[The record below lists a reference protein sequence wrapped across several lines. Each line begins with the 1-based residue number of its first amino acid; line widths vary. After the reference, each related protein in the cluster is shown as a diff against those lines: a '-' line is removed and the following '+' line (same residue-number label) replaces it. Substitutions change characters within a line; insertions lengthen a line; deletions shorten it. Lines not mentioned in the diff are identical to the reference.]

1 MKKLF
6 LFMTFMMVCSLSS
19 WAQTAFDSYLNLANH
34 ASIGEAYSQ
43 STPINEIVKLYEYT
57 QYQDAGVAW
66 LTMPVYSAY
75 RNSADVTRYGVS
87 SNTYKQEW
95 IKVISPTNSIHSIFT
110 STSYKWPNTNGVN
123 SSRSATSPF
132 YGSNTYFGST
142 ACIYGQ
148 TSKDNNTQYTIA
160 FYVTNCDQVRVY
172 LNPSNNSTSSRP
184 AKVAIYECTKNGN
197 SLTASTTALQSQS
210 YYNYSDVRI
219 FTSSELNTSKIYKV
233 ELSHYRS
240 RFYEIAFRTS
250 LQQPATIEA
259 TPTTLD
265 FDTPAGTSVTKTFTV
280 KGTNLKG
287 DITATLTDENN
298 VYSINTPTITKAEA
312 ETTDGKEVTVTFAPT
327 SAGTFNGTI
336 TLTSQDAT
344 LVTINLTGVARQPVI
359 VAEPTELS
367 FEKRVGTSVTSVT
380 KTFHVS
386 GTNLAEPITATL
398 SNANGVYSLST
409 TSVSVEDGTAG
420 TDISVTFDPQEFGTY
435 NGTITLSSGIA
446 APVVVTL
453 NGKAIDGYDLVITTA
468 GLSTLYLDYPVS
480 IPFDTYDRDLL
491 AVSYIYGIGTNGK
504 ELLAASFNN
513 IIPAN
518 TGVIVQGN
526 ANTPDI
532 PTYFFPRISDEE
544 AATYAENSV
553 TSMLKGTTTPLG
565 TKSVESE
572 TGKRVYT
579 LGRARNSYINFYH
592 YTGTTLA
599 ANKAYLLVEPS
610 TNANAFSILF
620 DGDATGINVV
630 DVNNV
635 DGVWYNL
642 QGVKM
647 QGEPT
652 SKGVFIYNGKK
663 VVVQ

>member
-6 LFMTFMMVCSLSS
+6 LLMTFMMVCSLSS

-75 RNSADVTRYGVS
+75 RNSADITRYGVS
-87 SNTYKQEW
+87 NRTYKQEW
-95 IKVISPTNSIHSIFT
+95 IKVITPTSIHPIFNDAR
-110 STSYKWPNTNGVN
+110 YKWPTTSGEN
-123 SSRSATSPF
+123 STRSATSPF

-142 ACIYGQ
+142 ACVYGLAN
-148 TSKDNNTQYTIA
+148 SSNTTIKTIA

-172 LNPSNNSTSSRP
+172 LNPSDNSTSSTP
-184 AKVAIYECTKNGN
+184 AKVAIYECTTDGN
-197 SLTASTTALQSQS
+197 SLTTSTNPVQSQS
-210 YYNYSDVRI
+210 YYNTGDAKI
-219 FTSSELNTSKIYKV
+219 FSSELNTSKIYKV

-259 TPTTLD
+259 TPTPLD
-265 FDTPAGTSVTKTFTV
+265 FDTPAGTFVTKTFTV

-327 SAGTFNGTI
+327 SAGTFNGKI

-344 LVTINLTGVARQPVI
+344 PVTINLTGVARQPVI

-480 IPFDTYDRDLL
+480 IPFDTYDPDLL

-526 ANTPDI
+526 SNTPET
-532 PTYFFPRISDEE
+532 PYFFPRISDEE

-553 TSMLKGTTTPLG
+553 TSMLKGTTTPIG
-565 TKSVESE
+565 TQSVESE

-635 DGVWYNL
+635 DGAWYNL

-652 SKGVFIYNGKK
+652 SKGVFIHNGKK

>member
-43 STPINEIVKLYEYT
+43 STTINEIVKLYEYT

-148 TSKDNNTQYTIA
+148 TSKDNITQYTIA

-240 RFYEIAFRTS
+240 RFYEIAFRTPLS
-250 LQQPATIEA
+250 NTTIDA
-259 TPTTLD
+259 NPTSLD
-265 FDTPAGTSVTKTFTV
+265 F
-280 KGTNLKG
+280 
-287 DITATLTDENN
+287 
-298 VYSINTPTITKAEA
+298 
-312 ETTDGKEVTVTFAPT
+312 ET
-327 SAGTFNGTI
+327 
-336 TLTSQDAT
+336 
-344 LVTINLTGVARQPVI
+344 
-359 VAEPTELS
+359 
-367 FEKRVGTSVTSVT
+367 RVGTSIS

-398 SNANGVYSLST
+398 SDQNGVFSLST
-409 TSVSVEDGTAG
+409 TSVSVADGTAG
-420 TDISVTFDPQEFGTY
+420 KDISVTFNPQAFGTY
-435 NGTITLSSGIA
+435 NETITLSSGNAEEVDI
-446 APVVVTL
+446 TL
-453 NGKAIDGYDLVITTA
+453 TGKAIDGYDLVITTA

-480 IPFDTYDRDLL
+480 IPFDTYDPDLL

-526 ANTPDI
+526 ANTSEI

-544 AATYAENSV
+544 AAIYTENSV

-635 DGVWYNL
+635 DGAWYNL

-652 SKGVFIYNGKK
+652 SKGVFIHNGKK

>member
-19 WAQTAFDSYLNLANH
+19 WAQTATDNYLDIANYATMEGNYTKFSLSNIGNVQYLNL
-34 ASIGEAYSQ
+34 Y
-43 STPINEIVKLYEYT
+43 KYEEYP
-57 QYQDAGVAW
+57 DDGVAW
-66 LTMPVYSAY
+66 LTMPVYLAARSAGSQ
-75 RNSADVTRYGVS
+75 NNQNLNWITVSANAIYAWS
-87 SNTYKQEW
+87 STEDLRKW
-95 IKVISPTNSIHSIFT
+95 FSGTNIPIG
-110 STSYKWPNTNGVN
+110 TNPH
-123 SSRSATSPF
+123 RSATNPF
-132 YGSNTYFGST
+132 WGSNEYFGT
-142 ACIYGQ
+142 GGAYRYGNA
-148 TSKDNNTQYTIA
+148 DNGEWVA
-160 FYVTNCDQVRVY
+160 FYVTNVTQIQMY
-172 LNPSNNSTSSRP
+172 LNWFKNTTSTENNGVMIEIYKCKSATDMTLEEQVVRQLFHGSS
-184 AKVAIYECTKNGN
+184 AGN
-197 SLTASTTALQSQS
+197 TTYSSGDLLQA
-210 YYNYSDVRI
+210 D
-219 FTSSELNTSKIYKV
+219 KIYKV
-233 ELSHYRS
+233 VCTCKKGCVS
-240 RFYEIAFRTS
+240 EIAFRTP
-250 LQQPATIEA
+250 LQQPATIEV
-259 TPTTLD
+259 TPTSLD

-287 DITATLTDENN
+287 DITATLTGENN
-298 VYSINTPTITKAEA
+298 VYSINPLTITKAEA
-312 ETTDGKEVTVTFAPT
+312 EATDGKEVTVTFLPT
-327 SAGTFNGTI
+327 SAGTFNRTI
-336 TLTSQDAT
+336 TLESQGAT
-344 LVTINLTGVARQPVI
+344 PITINLTGVARQPVI

-367 FEKRVGTSVTSVT
+367 FETRVGTSVT

-409 TSVSVEDGTAG
+409 MSVSVEDGTAG
-420 TDISVTFDPQEFGTY
+420 KDISVTFNPQEFGTY
-435 NGTITLSSGIA
+435 NETITLSSGNAEVDI
-446 APVVVTL
+446 TL
-453 NGKAIDGYDLVITTA
+453 TGKAIDGYDLVITTA

-480 IPFDTYDRDLL
+480 IPFDTYPDLL
-491 AVSYIYGIGTNGK
+491 GVFYIYGIGSNGK
-504 ELLAASFNN
+504 ELLASTLDD

-526 ANTPDI
+526 ANIPEI

-544 AATYAENSV
+544 AATYTENSV
-553 TSMLKGTTTPLG
+553 TSMLKGTTTPIG
-565 TKSVESE
+565 TQSVESE

-635 DGVWYNL
+635 DGAWYNL

-652 SKGVFIYNGKK
+652 SKGVFIHNGKK

>member
-1 MKKLF
+1 
-6 LFMTFMMVCSLSS
+6 MMVCSLSS
-19 WAQTAFDSYLNLANH
+19 WAQNANNSYLDIANY
-34 ASIGEAYSQ
+34 ATIDNYYTPFTL
-43 STPINEIVKLYEYT
+43 STGSYTLYKYTEY
-57 QYQDAGVAW
+57 QEAGVAW
-66 LTMPVYSAY
+66 LTMPVYLAYRISGTRSDQNENWITLDPNPATTAHNNVNAATHAWSNTPTANDPYWGSSAY
-75 RNSADVTRYGVS
+75 FGEGKQISYGGNTSNTIKQTISFFVTNVTKVRLYGNTHGVS
-87 SNTYKQEW
+87 GSYGATISIYK
-95 IKVISPTNSIHSIFT
+95 
-110 STSYKWPNTNGVN
+110 
-123 SSRSATSPF
+123 
-132 YGSNTYFGST
+132 
-142 ACIYGQ
+142 C
-148 TSKDNNTQYTIA
+148 TQ
-160 FYVTNCDQVRVY
+160 
-172 LNPSNNSTSSRP
+172 
-184 AKVAIYECTKNGN
+184 NGN
-197 SLTASTTALQSQS
+197 SGFSTTLIPGSQKKIT
-210 YYNYSDVRI
+210 SDQYKHFDYVSPDLN
-219 FTSSELNTSKIYKV
+219 SSEIYKV
-233 ELSHYRS
+233 ECSNYRCI
-240 RFYEIAFRTS
+240 FKEIAFRTS
-250 LQQPATIEA
+250 LQQPATIEV
-259 TPTTLD
+259 TPTSLD

-287 DITATLTDENN
+287 DITATLTGENN

-312 ETTDGKEVTVTFAPT
+312 ETTDGKEVTVTFLPT
-327 SAGTFNGTI
+327 SAGTFNRTI
-336 TLTSQDAT
+336 TLESQGAT
-344 LVTINLTGVARQPVI
+344 PITINLTGVARQPVI

-367 FEKRVGTSVTSVT
+367 FETRVGTSVT

-420 TDISVTFDPQEFGTY
+420 TDISVTFNPQEFGTY
-435 NGTITLSSGIA
+435 NETITLSSGNAEVDI
-446 APVVVTL
+446 TL
-453 NGKAIDGYDLVITTA
+453 TGKAIDGYDLVITTA

-480 IPFDTYDRDLL
+480 IPFDTYPDLL
-491 AVSYIYGIGTNGK
+491 GVFYIYGIGSNGK
-504 ELLAASFNN
+504 ELLASTLDD

-526 ANTPDI
+526 ANIPEI

-544 AATYAENSV
+544 AATYTENSV
-553 TSMLKGTTTPLG
+553 TSMLKGTTTPIG
-565 TKSVESE
+565 TQSVESE

-599 ANKAYLLVEPS
+599 ANKAYLLVEPN

-635 DGVWYNL
+635 DGAWYNL

-652 SKGVFIYNGKK
+652 SKGVFIHNGKK

>member
-1 MKKLF
+1 
-6 LFMTFMMVCSLSS
+6 MMVCSLSS

-75 RNSADVTRYGVS
+75 RNSADITRYGVS
-87 SNTYKQEW
+87 SKTYKQEW
-95 IKVISPTNSIHSIFT
+95 IKVITPTDIVHPIFNDAR
-110 STSYKWPNTNGVN
+110 YKWPTTSGEN
-123 SSRSATSPF
+123 STRSATSPF

-142 ACIYGQ
+142 ACVYGLAN
-148 TSKDNNTQYTIA
+148 SSNTTKKTIA

-172 LNPSNNSTSSRP
+172 LNPSDNSTSSTP

-197 SLTASTTALQSQS
+197 SLTASTNPVQSQS
-210 YYNYSDVRI
+210 YYNTGDAKI
-219 FTSSELNTSKIYKV
+219 FSSELNTSKIYKV

-259 TPTTLD
+259 TPTPLD

-287 DITATLTDENN
+287 DITATLENN

-327 SAGTFNGTI
+327 SAGTFNGKI

-344 LVTINLTGVARQPVI
+344 PVTINLTGVARQPVI

-420 TDISVTFDPQEFGTY
+420 TDISVTFNPQAFGTY

-453 NGKAIDGYDLVITTA
+453 TGKAIDGFDLVITTA

-480 IPFDTYDRDLL
+480 IPFDTYPDLL
-491 AVSYIYGIGTNGK
+491 GVFYIYGIGSNGK
-504 ELLAASFNN
+504 ELLASTLDD

-526 ANTPDI
+526 ANIPEI

-544 AATYAENSV
+544 AATYTENSV
-553 TSMLKGTTTPLG
+553 TSMLKGTTTPIG
-565 TKSVESE
+565 TQSVESE

-620 DGDATGINVV
+620 DGDATSINVV

-635 DGVWYNL
+635 DGAWYNL

-652 SKGVFIYNGKK
+652 SKGVFIHNGKK

>member
-75 RNSADVTRYGVS
+75 RNSADITRYGVS
-87 SNTYKQEW
+87 SKTYKQEW
-95 IKVISPTNSIHSIFT
+95 IKVITPTDIVHPIFNDAR
-110 STSYKWPNTNGVN
+110 YKWPTTSGEN
-123 SSRSATSPF
+123 STRSATSPF

-142 ACIYGQ
+142 ACVYGLAN
-148 TSKDNNTQYTIA
+148 SSNTTKKTIA

-172 LNPSNNSTSSRP
+172 LNPSDNSTSSTP

-197 SLTASTTALQSQS
+197 SLTASTNPVQSQS
-210 YYNYSDVRI
+210 YYNTGDAKI
-219 FTSSELNTSKIYKV
+219 FSSELNTSKIYKV

-259 TPTTLD
+259 TPTPLD

-287 DITATLTDENN
+287 DITATLENN

-327 SAGTFNGTI
+327 SAGTFNGKI

-344 LVTINLTGVARQPVI
+344 PVTINLTGVARQPVI

-420 TDISVTFDPQEFGTY
+420 TDISVTFNPQAFGTY

-453 NGKAIDGYDLVITTA
+453 TGKAIDGFDLVITTA

-480 IPFDTYDRDLL
+480 IPFDTYPDLL
-491 AVSYIYGIGTNGK
+491 GVFYIYGIGSNGK
-504 ELLAASFNN
+504 ELLASTLDD

-526 ANTPDI
+526 ANIPEI

-544 AATYAENSV
+544 AATYTENSV
-553 TSMLKGTTTPLG
+553 TSMLKGTTTPIG
-565 TKSVESE
+565 TQSVESE

-620 DGDATGINVV
+620 DGDATSINVV

-635 DGVWYNL
+635 DGAWYNL

-652 SKGVFIYNGKK
+652 SKGVFIHNGKK

>member
-19 WAQTAFDSYLNLANH
+19 WAQTAFDSYLNIAKS
-34 ASIGEAYSQ
+34 ATIGEAYSQ
-43 STPINEIVKLYEYT
+43 SDQISDIVELYKYT

-66 LTMPVYSAY
+66 LTIPVYSAY
-75 RNSADVTRYGVS
+75 RNSSDITRYGVS
-87 SNTYKQEW
+87 SKTYKQEW
-95 IKVISPTNSIHSIFT
+95 IKVITPTNSVHPIFNNAG
-110 STSYKWPNTNGVN
+110 YKWINTSGGNN
-123 SSRSATSPF
+123 RTATNPF

-142 ACIYGQ
+142 ACVYGLAN
-148 TSKDNNTQYTIA
+148 SSNTTKKTIA
-160 FYVTNCDQVRVY
+160 FYVTNCDQVKVY
-172 LNPSNNSTSSRP
+172 LNPTNNINNSTP
-184 AKVAIYECTKNGN
+184 ATVAIYECTKDGN
-197 SLTASTTALQSQS
+197 SLTASKTVDNMSYNKTTSFKT
-210 YYNYSDVRI
+210 Y
-219 FTSSELNTSKIYKV
+219 TSPVLNTSKIYKV
-233 ELSHYRS
+233 ELSHYAS
-240 RFYEIAFRTS
+240 RFYEIAFRTPIS
-250 LQQPATIEA
+250 NTTIDA
-259 TPTTLD
+259 TPTSLD
-265 FDTPAGTSVTKTFTV
+265 FETRVGTSVTKTF
-280 KGTNLKG
+280 
-287 DITATLTDENN
+287 
-298 VYSINTPTITKAEA
+298 
-312 ETTDGKEVTVTFAPT
+312 
-327 SAGTFNGTI
+327 
-336 TLTSQDAT
+336 Q
-344 LVTINLTGVARQPVI
+344 
-359 VAEPTELS
+359 
-367 FEKRVGTSVTSVT
+367 
-380 KTFHVS
+380 VS
-386 GTNLAEPITATL
+386 GTNLTEPITATL
-398 SNANGVYSLST
+398 SNANVVYSLST

-420 TDISVTFDPQEFGTY
+420 TDISVTFNPQAFGTY
-435 NGTITLSSGIA
+435 NETITLSSGNA
-446 APVVVTL
+446 EEVVINL
-453 NGKAIDGYDLVITTA
+453 NGKATDGYPLVITSA

-480 IPFDTYDRDLL
+480 IPFDTYDQDLGG
-491 AVSYIYGIGTNGK
+491 VFYIYGIGTNGK

-526 ANTPDI
+526 ANT
-532 PTYFFPRISDEE
+532 YFFPRISDEE
-544 AATYAENSV
+544 AATYTENSE
-553 TSMLKGTTTPLG
+553 TSLLEGTTAPLG

-635 DGVWYNL
+635 DGAWYNL

-652 SKGVFIYNGKK
+652 SKGVFIHNGKK

>member
-148 TSKDNNTQYTIA
+148 TDKNNNTQYTIA

-197 SLTASTTALQSQS
+197 SLTASTTVLQSQS

-240 RFYEIAFRTS
+240 RFYEIAFRTPLS
-250 LQQPATIEA
+250 NTTIDA
-259 TPTTLD
+259 NPTSLD
-265 FDTPAGTSVTKTFTV
+265 F
-280 KGTNLKG
+280 
-287 DITATLTDENN
+287 
-298 VYSINTPTITKAEA
+298 
-312 ETTDGKEVTVTFAPT
+312 ET
-327 SAGTFNGTI
+327 
-336 TLTSQDAT
+336 
-344 LVTINLTGVARQPVI
+344 
-359 VAEPTELS
+359 
-367 FEKRVGTSVTSVT
+367 RVGTSIS

-386 GTNLAEPITATL
+386 GTNLAAPITATL

-409 TSVSVEDGTAG
+409 MSVSVEDGTAG
-420 TDISVTFDPQEFGTY
+420 KDISVTFNPQEFGTY
-435 NGTITLSSGIA
+435 NETITLSSGNA
-446 APVVVTL
+446 EEVVINL
-453 NGKAIDGYDLVITTA
+453 NGKAIDGYDLEITTA

-480 IPFDTYDRDLL
+480 IPYDTYPDLL
-491 AVSYIYGIGTNGK
+491 GVFYIYGIGSNGK
-504 ELLAASFNN
+504 ELLASTLDD

-544 AATYAENSV
+544 AATYSENSE

-565 TKSVESE
+565 TQSVESE

-635 DGVWYNL
+635 DGAWYNL

-652 SKGVFIYNGKK
+652 SKGVFIHNGKK

>member
-19 WAQTAFDSYLNLANH
+19 WAQNATDNYLDIAKYATMEGNYTKFSLNNIGGVQYLNL
-34 ASIGEAYSQ
+34 YKY
-43 STPINEIVKLYEYT
+43 TEYT
-57 QYQDAGVAW
+57 DDGVAW
-66 LTMPVYSAY
+66 LTMPVYLAARSAGSQ
-75 RNSADVTRYGVS
+75 NNQNLNWITVS
-87 SNTYKQEW
+87 SNTIIGYSATGEGQKW
-95 IKVISPTNSIHSIFT
+95 LALTSDTRGTNPH
-110 STSYKWPNTNGVN
+110 
-123 SSRSATSPF
+123 RSATSPF
-132 YGSNTYFGST
+132 WGSHEYYGTGGAYK
-142 ACIYGQ
+142 YGNA
-148 TSKDNNTQYTIA
+148 DNGEWVA
-160 FYVTNCDQVRVY
+160 FYVTNVTQVQIY
-172 LNPSNNSTSSRP
+172 LNWFKNTTGSENNG
-184 AKVAIYECTKNGN
+184 VMIEIYQCESATD
-197 SLTASTTALQSQS
+197 LTLQSQTDRILYHGKS
-210 YYNYSDVRI
+210 AGNDTYSSGNKLDANKV
-219 FTSSELNTSKIYKV
+219 YKV
-233 ELSHYRS
+233 VCTCKKGCVS
-240 RFYEIAFRTS
+240 EIAFRTP
-250 LQQPATIEA
+250 LQAKATIEA
-259 TPTTLD
+259 TPKSLD
-265 FDTPAGTSVTKTFTV
+265 F
-280 KGTNLKG
+280 
-287 DITATLTDENN
+287 
-298 VYSINTPTITKAEA
+298 
-312 ETTDGKEVTVTFAPT
+312 ET
-327 SAGTFNGTI
+327 
-336 TLTSQDAT
+336 
-344 LVTINLTGVARQPVI
+344 
-359 VAEPTELS
+359 
-367 FEKRVGTSVTSVT
+367 RVGTSVT
-380 KTFHVS
+380 KKFHVS

-420 TDISVTFDPQEFGTY
+420 KDISVTFNPQEFGTY
-435 NGTITLSSGIA
+435 NETITLSSGNA
-446 APVVVTL
+446 EEVVINL
-453 NGKAIDGYDLVITTA
+453 NGKAIDGYDLVITTV

-480 IPFDTYDRDLL
+480 IPFDTYDQDLGG
-491 AVSYIYGIGTNGK
+491 VFYIYDIGPDGK

-526 ANTPDI
+526 ANT
-532 PTYFFPRISDEE
+532 YFFPRISDDE
-544 AATYAENSV
+544 AATYTENSV

-565 TKSVESE
+565 TQSVESK

-635 DGVWYNL
+635 DGAWYNL

-652 SKGVFIYNGKK
+652 SKGVFIHNGKK

>member
-172 LNPSNNSTSSRP
+172 LNPSNNSTISRP

-240 RFYEIAFRTS
+240 RFYEIAFRTPLS
-250 LQQPATIEA
+250 NTTIDA
-259 TPTTLD
+259 NPTSLD
-265 FDTPAGTSVTKTFTV
+265 F
-280 KGTNLKG
+280 
-287 DITATLTDENN
+287 
-298 VYSINTPTITKAEA
+298 
-312 ETTDGKEVTVTFAPT
+312 ET
-327 SAGTFNGTI
+327 
-336 TLTSQDAT
+336 
-344 LVTINLTGVARQPVI
+344 
-359 VAEPTELS
+359 
-367 FEKRVGTSVTSVT
+367 RVGTSIS

-386 GTNLAEPITATL
+386 GTNLTEPITATL
-398 SNANGVYSLST
+398 SDPNGVFSLST
-409 TSVSVEDGTAG
+409 TSVSVADGTAG
-420 TDISVTFDPQEFGTY
+420 KDISVTFNPQAFGTY
-435 NGTITLSSGIA
+435 NETITLSSGNAEVDI
-446 APVVVTL
+446 TL
-453 NGKAIDGYDLVITTA
+453 TGKAIDGYDLVITTA

-526 ANTPDI
+526 ANTSEI

-553 TSMLKGTTTPLG
+553 TSMLKGTTTPIG
-565 TKSVESE
+565 TQSVESE

-635 DGVWYNL
+635 DGAWYNL
-642 QGVKM
+642 QGIKM

-652 SKGVFIYNGKK
+652 SKGVFIHNGKK

>member
-1 MKKLF
+1 
-6 LFMTFMMVCSLSS
+6 MTFMMVCSLSS

-148 TSKDNNTQYTIA
+148 TDKNNNTQYTIA

-197 SLTASTTALQSQS
+197 SLTASTTVLQSQS

-240 RFYEIAFRTS
+240 RFYEIAFRTPLS
-250 LQQPATIEA
+250 NTTIDA
-259 TPTTLD
+259 NPTSLD
-265 FDTPAGTSVTKTFTV
+265 F
-280 KGTNLKG
+280 
-287 DITATLTDENN
+287 
-298 VYSINTPTITKAEA
+298 
-312 ETTDGKEVTVTFAPT
+312 ET
-327 SAGTFNGTI
+327 
-336 TLTSQDAT
+336 
-344 LVTINLTGVARQPVI
+344 
-359 VAEPTELS
+359 
-367 FEKRVGTSVTSVT
+367 RVGTSIS

-386 GTNLAEPITATL
+386 GTNLAAPITATL

-409 TSVSVEDGTAG
+409 MSVSVEDGTAG
-420 TDISVTFDPQEFGTY
+420 KDISVTFNPQEFGTY
-435 NGTITLSSGIA
+435 NETITLSSGNA
-446 APVVVTL
+446 EEVVINL
-453 NGKAIDGYDLVITTA
+453 NGKAIDGYDLEITTA

-480 IPFDTYDRDLL
+480 IPYDTYPDLL
-491 AVSYIYGIGTNGK
+491 GVFYIYGIGSNGK
-504 ELLAASFNN
+504 ELLASTLDD

-544 AATYAENSV
+544 AATYSENSE

-565 TKSVESE
+565 TQSVESE

-635 DGVWYNL
+635 DGAWYNL

-652 SKGVFIYNGKK
+652 SKGVFIHNGKK